1 MDRVTA
7 LLMRLPDPVGSAAT
21 LDLKRAVA
29 CEMIDRAAGTAR
41 LRWSSA
47 YPFQDEEYRLAADQA
62 AACQADGSPDPAD
75 YPTLQADV
83 AAGTVD
89 PRSGLPVADLAEAA
103 DLILFKRDL
112 YMTALADI
120 RTARLGAKAVAKTA
134 ADEPAIRAAIAVAW
148 PAP

>member
-1 MDRVTA
+1 MDRVIA
-7 LLMRLPDPVGSAAT
+7 ILMKLPDPVGAAAT
-21 LDLKRAVA
+21 LELKRAVA
-29 CEMIDRAAGTAR
+29 CELIDRGAGAAR

-47 YPFQDEEYRLAADQA
+47 YPFQDEEYNLAADQA
-62 AACQADGSPDPAD
+62 AACQADGSPDAAD

-83 AAGTVD
+83 AVGTID
-89 PRSGLPVADLAEAA
+89 PRTDLPVADLAEAA

-120 RTARLGAKAVAKTA
+120 RIARLGAKAVAKAA